1 MEVNRLEKV
10 NEKWPIWLL
19 PCKCGPG
26 IMFERIVLTFF
37 TKNERN
43 LLQSLI
49 EMVVDSETGADT
61 VLLIVPNKISLKRQ

>member
-1 MEVNRLEKV
+1 L
-10 NEKWPIWLL
+10 
-19 PCKCGPG
+19 
-26 IMFERIVLTFF
+26 F